1 MLAPLLVLVALA
13 PTVPNH
19 TPKKE
24 PPGDE
29 KQWQGTWRLE
39 RMEIATGEQTARLK
53 FTPDDAPTWT
63 VAGDQLA
70 SKGLVIGFV
79 ATLEL
84 DTSQEA
90 KTFTLTI
97 REGPHKD
104 GVVRGHYSV
113 ETDRLTIEGLVW
125 PKGIGAEEQRSRL
138 TFRRKVD

>member
-19 TPKKE
+19 SPKKE
-24 PPGDE
+24 PPADE

-53 FTPDDAPTWT
+53 FSPDDAPTWA
-63 VAGDQLA
+63 VVGDQLT
-70 SKGLVIGFV
+70 SKGLLIDFT
-79 ATLEL
+79 AAIKL
-84 DTSQEA
+84 DSSREA

-104 GVVRGHYSV
+104 GVVRGHYSL
-113 ETDRLTIEGLVW
+113 ETDRLTIEELSW

-138 TFRRKVD
+138 TFRRKAD